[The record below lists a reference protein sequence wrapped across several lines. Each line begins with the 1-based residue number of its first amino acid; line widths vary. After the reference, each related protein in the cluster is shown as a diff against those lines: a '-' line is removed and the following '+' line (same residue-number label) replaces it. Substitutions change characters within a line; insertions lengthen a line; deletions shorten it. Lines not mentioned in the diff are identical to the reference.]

1 MEMMIV
7 SWCGMALLFMPVVI
21 AVMDA
26 IKRG

>member
-7 SWCGMALLFMPVVI
+7 SWCGMALFFLPVAI
-21 AVMDA
+21 VMVDA